1 MRDLPPSPFFPPIAL
16 QKGGEVR
23 LHALCV
29 SNVAATKSA
38 KDKGFSKVF
47 MSFFIRAKVRR
58 KELCQWWRSFG
69 SLMSGEIFELGD
81 RDEGGM
87 EG

>member
-1 MRDLPPSPFFPPIAL
+1 VG
-16 QKGGEVR
+16 KGRKKRTLSRGEV
-23 LHALCV
+23 L
-29 SNVAATKSA
+29 
-38 KDKGFSKVF
+38 
-47 MSFFIRAKVRR
+47 
-58 KELCQWWRSFG
+58 FG